1 MNPLSLFSPR
11 SPDLSLPMP
20 YIKMLRPNTPM
31 LAKQSEVLYPTL
43 DVAFNRNDR
52 PARKSA
58 QVLDDDRTDKDAG
71 D

>member
-1 MNPLSLFSPR
+1 
-11 SPDLSLPMP
+11 MP